1 LIISPSRLFWSIW
14 LLRNKIFN
22 SVTFSRRV
30 AIWLLILDSNF
41 TYTRNDILR
50 SSDDIKLWYNKKI
63 LDNFFV
69 FIETDQ
75 FFFYFFYVPV
85 FYFDYW
91 FCSLFNIL
99 SIIIIYIYKRLG
111 HGQNQINCAI
121 DKLAWVKCIP
131 A

>member
-75 FFFYFFYVPV
+75 FFFYFFMSLYFILIIDFVV
-85 FYFDYW
+85 FSIY
-91 FCSLFNIL
+91 SLL
-99 SIIIIYIYKRLG
+99 LYIYIYKRLG